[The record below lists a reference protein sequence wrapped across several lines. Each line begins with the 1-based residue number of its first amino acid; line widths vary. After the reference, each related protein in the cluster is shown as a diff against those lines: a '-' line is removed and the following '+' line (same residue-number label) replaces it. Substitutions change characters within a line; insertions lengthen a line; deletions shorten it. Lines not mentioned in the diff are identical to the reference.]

1 MFNIPIALINLD
13 LKQLRS
19 IYYLLRGAVALIG
32 ATLKA
37 ILEAEGKPSKSKAK
51 GKGKGKSKTK
61 TKVTISKD
69 EQMQFVREIEA
80 YGKTPINY
88 TLDRSECFVHTLSS
102 GRLGVQTEEKLQL
115 IVNFYGYATLLINQA
130 YLDDSATTSNVF
142 KARVQLVHL
151 LGEKFTTGVSANLA
165 KRDLATILN
174 VCSQIVVKL
183 ERVDQMADD

>member
-37 ILEAEGKPSKSKAK
+37 ILEAEGKPSKSKA
-51 GKGKGKSKTK
+51 KGKGKSKTK